1 MKQRQNSI
9 VIEVCEQPEPVISG
23 KRAISIGLPKSAN
36 LSERRFPFTPEGVA
50 QLVER
55 GFVVRLESGAG
66 STIHYTDAAYARAGA
81 IVCSREETLSAD
93 IVVSL
98 PVLLPADINKIKR
111 GAMLLTL
118 YGGARFD
125 GVIVRELLR
134 RNIITVALDLFA
146 DSNGCRPIADLLAE
160 IDGCAAVSRASSLLA
175 DSTHGKGILL
185 GGIAGVVPC
194 EILVIGSNLAAC
206 SAARSGLG
214 LGAIVRMMDTD
225 VYRLREARRELGD
238 RCIITSL
245 QPRAVESALRTA
257 DVIVYAGVNNK
268 FVIDSDM
275 VSYTKRGVIVF
286 DLSCEVGKAF
296 PSLRQI
302 NLASSRPV
310 DISPTEPSRV
320 CYVNAGSLVPRTA
333 AMGLSDALLC
343 MFSEIHSCEGLTNA
357 LKLMPGLQCAA
368 LTFLG
373 KPVHPHMAELAGV
386 RQVDINIYLTLS

>member
-1 MKQRQNSI
+1 MEKKQNATI
-9 VIEVCEQPEPVISG
+9 IEVCEQPESVQHG
-23 KRAISIGLPKSAN
+23 KKAISVGLPKSDKP
-36 LSERRFPFTPEGVA
+36 SERRFPFTPEGVT
-50 QLVER
+50 QLVGR
-55 GFVVRLESGAG
+55 GFDVRVESGAG
-66 STIHYTDAAYARAGA
+66 STIHYTDEAYARAGA
-81 IVCSREETLSAD
+81 RVCSREEVLLAD

-98 PVLLPADINKIKR
+98 PVLAPNDIDKIRR

-118 YGGARFD
+118 YGGAQFD
-125 GVIVRELLR
+125 RTVVRELLR
-134 RNIITVALDLFA
+134 RNIITIGLDLFA

-194 EILVIGSNLAAC
+194 EILVIGSDIAAC

-225 VYRLREARRELGD
+225 VYRLREARRLLGD
-238 RCIITSL
+238 GCIITSL
-245 QPRAVESALRTA
+245 QPRALESALRTA
-257 DVIVYAGVNNK
+257 DVIVHTGVSRN
-268 FVIDSDM
+268 FVIGSDLIQ
-275 VSYTKRGVIVF
+275 STKRGVIVF
-286 DLSCEVGKAF
+286 DLSCGAGKAF
-296 PSLRQI
+296 PSLQQV
-302 NLASSRPV
+302 NLAASRPV
-310 DISPTEPSRV
+310 DISPVGSSRV

-343 MFSEIHSCEGLTNA
+343 MFSEIYTCEGLTNA

-373 KPVHPHMAELAGV
+373 KPVHPQIAELAGM